1 MPSSGVQSRGLLS
14 MTTTPQG
21 KGGNSE
27 VGIYSCNLLEQLCLP
42 KQRNRYTAKKQNDLV
57 LKIKTILRNL
67 TTESP
72 YKSSRIMKLGG
83 IYRGIPALT
92 D

>member
-27 VGIYSCNLLEQLCLP
+27 VGIYSCNFLEQLCLP
-42 KQRNRYTAKKQNDLV
+42 KQRNRHTAKKQNDLV

-72 YKSSRIMKLGG
+72 YKVFQNNEVGG
-83 IYRGIPALT
+83 NL
-92 D
+92 

>member
-83 IYRGIPALT
+83 IYSGVPALT